1 MARAEKVLVTGGA
14 GFIGSWLCDRLIEEG
29 HEVVCIDNLGSGNKK
44 NVEHLFSNSRFKF
57 IKHDIREP
65 LEIEEKID
73 HIFHLASR
81 PSPAD
86 FEEYSIDILLTNAV
100 GTCNMLELA
109 RKDDARFLLASSSE
123 VYGDPKV
130 HPQPEDYWGN
140 VNPLG
145 SRSVYDEGKR
155 YAESLTAAYHRRYGL
170 DVRTAR
176 IFNTYGPR
184 MRPDDGRVISNFIVQ
199 ALRGESITV
208 YGDGSQTRSF
218 CYVSDMVEG
227 LKKLMFLDDLSG
239 EVVNLGN
246 PDEITI
252 LEVAELVKKLTG
264 SNSKITFVPL
274 PKDDP
279 KRRNPD
285 ISKAKEMLGW
295 TPKVGLEDGLLKT
308 ISYFKGAIK

>member
-1 MARAEKVLVTGGA
+1 MAKKILVTGGA
-14 GFIGSWLCDRLIEEG
+14 GFIGSWLCDHLIEEE
-29 HEVVCIDNLGSGNKK
+29 HEVTCIDNLGSGDKK
-44 NVEHLFSNSRFKF
+44 NVEHLLSNSRFKF

-65 LEIEEKID
+65 LEFEEKID

-81 PSPAD
+81 ASPAD
-86 FEEYSIDILLTNAV
+86 FEGYSIDILLTNAV
-100 GTCNMLELA
+100 GTHNMLELA
-109 RKDDARFLLASSSE
+109 RKDGARFLLASSSE
-123 VYGDPKV
+123 VYGDPEV

-145 SRSVYDEGKR
+145 PRSVYDEGKR
-155 YAESLTAAYHRRYGL
+155 HAESLTAAYHRRYSL

-184 MRPDDGRVISNFIVQ
+184 MRPDDGRVISNFVVQ

-227 LKKLMFLDDLSG
+227 LKKLMFLDDLRG
-239 EVVNLGN
+239 EVINLGK
-246 PDEITI
+246 PDDITI
-252 LEVAELVKKLTG
+252 LEVAELIKKLSG
-264 SNSKITFVPL
+264 SESEIVFKPL

-279 KRRNPD
+279 RRRKPD
-285 ISKAKEMLGW
+285 VTKAKELLGW
-295 TPKVGLEDGLLKT
+295 TSTVKLEDGLRET
-308 ISYFKGAIK
+308 IEYFKKVVE

>member
-1 MARAEKVLVTGGA
+1 MAEAEKVLVTGGV

-81 PSPAD
+81 ASPAD

-145 SRSVYDEGKR
+145 PRSVYDEGKR

-264 SNSKITFVPL
+264 SNSKTTFVPL

>member
-1 MARAEKVLVTGGA
+1 MAGKKKRVIVTGGA
-14 GFIGSWLCDRLIEEG
+14 GFIGSWLCDLLIEEG
-29 HEVVCIDNLGSGNKK
+29 HEVTCIDNLGSGNKK
-44 NVEHLFSNSRFKF
+44 NVKHLLSNSRFKF

-65 LEIEEKID
+65 LEFEEKID

-81 PSPAD
+81 ASPAD
-86 FEEYSIDILLTNAV
+86 FEEYSIDILLTNAA
-100 GTCNMLELA
+100 GTHNMLELA
-109 RKDDARFLLASSSE
+109 RKDGARFLLASSSE
-123 VYGDPKV
+123 VYGDPEV

-145 SRSVYDEGKR
+145 PRSVYDEGKR
-155 YAESLTAAYHRRYGL
+155 HAESLTAAYHRRYSL

-184 MRPDDGRVISNFIVQ
+184 MRKDDGRVISNFIVQ

-246 PDEITI
+246 PDEISI
-252 LEVAELVKKLTG
+252 LKVAELVKELTG
-264 SNSKITFVPL
+264 SNSKTTFAPL

-279 KRRNPD
+279 KRRKPE
-285 ISKAKEMLGW
+285 ISKAKKMLGW
-295 TPKVGLEDGLLKT
+295 TPEVGLEDGLLKT
-308 ISYFKGAIK
+308 ISYFKEAI